1 MTVSDASKL
10 GEHRIEA
17 IFGMETIYGGNDTS
31 DLPNSAPDG
40 LFKNA
45 ILASGVLQV
54 IPLTDGLENSLS
66 LCTIKSRD
74 LNAEAAHSK

>member
-1 MTVSDASKL
+1 MPVRL
-10 GEHRIEA
+10 GEHRIKA

-45 ILASGVLQV
+45 ILASGVL
-54 IPLTDGLENSLS
+54 
-66 LCTIKSRD
+66 
-74 LNAEAAHSK
+74 